1 MGTCSAFFTREL
13 APMTN
18 RDSPEPER
26 KYIHGLPFPASV
38 FASSLFQ
45 PRDRQHGKEH
55 QMRPGP
61 GNAQVFGQIGSGR
74 MRGLGMNRHIGDG
87 IACEWG
93 KGFRG
98 WRFRD
103 IRKVVLQI
111 AHLSPRT
118 RIIVKEAHGSLVS
131 VSSAILPPRPQPRA
145 ATAAR
150 GGR

>member
-1 MGTCSAFFTREL
+1 FFFSSRRRHTRSKRDWSSDVCSSDL
-13 APMTN
+13 
-18 RDSPEPER
+18 
-26 KYIHGLPFPASV
+26 
-38 FASSLFQ
+38 
-45 PRDRQHGKEH
+45 
-55 QMRPGP
+55 
-61 GNAQVFGQIGSGR
+61 
-74 MRGLGMNRHIGDG
+74 MNRHIGDG